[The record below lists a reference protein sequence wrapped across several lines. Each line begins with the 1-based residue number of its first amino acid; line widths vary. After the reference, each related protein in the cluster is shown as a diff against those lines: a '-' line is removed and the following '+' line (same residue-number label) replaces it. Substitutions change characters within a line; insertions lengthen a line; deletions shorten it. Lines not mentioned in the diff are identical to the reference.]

1 MRSQAHG
8 VHREPGSRLLVSE
21 VMYMADHQQADQVRA
36 AEVAGLFD
44 AMAAEDAA
52 IATLERALHSL
63 QESQRAKAALATLTG
78 PELRAGLVY
87 RANRRGKAHR

>member
-1 MRSQAHG
+1 
-8 VHREPGSRLLVSE
+8 
-21 VMYMADHQQADQVRA
+21 MADHQQADPVRA

-52 IATLERALHSL
+52 IATLERALRSL

-87 RANRRGKAHR
+87 RANRRDRAPR